1 MADETPTS
9 DPTST
14 PTPIELDEPEGEW
27 TTPGN
32 VRKPRLAARPSF
44 DLHAVCVHL
53 PALPSATSAQL
64 LDILPA
70 FIRAA
75 KLPAHTCADVSVH
88 LRNRNRL
95 AILKTHHIELA
106 SRLLSVES
114 IVLAGRIYAVAPY
127 LAAPTNSCRG
137 VIHGIA
143 PDATQ
148 EELLRD
154 LDSYQADILLARRM
168 GNTNSALITFAGMH
182 VPFSVYYQRLEFR
195 CRPHKPRAHH
205 CTICLQYEHRTCAC
219 PGNQRLCPTC
229 STPISQPDEPHSC
242 SPWCLHCQG
251 HHTPFAEICPV
262 RMQRDEACANA
273 AKKQRLL
280 HRQQWKSLNTS
291 QPPVK
296 PSSPSSIPKVRAS
309 SSLLPTHAQWG
320 GGGQHPRLTQ
330 VSPTPVIQPAPSA
343 QPKPAE
349 YQTPAPV
356 KQDSPLQKP
365 VHQLELGLTELTSR
379 VTALTSLVEMQQ
391 KRIEAQ
397 DQRTSNLETLISNLT
412 QSLDNLNS
420 TINKAFNDAP
430 GPMEDKNHPFKR
442 THPIPAASVGL
453 APKIKPATLLAPP
466 NPSNNKHHGDHNNSV
481 ELPNGSLRKPHYLT
495 LSYYKKQGIPKTSQA
510 TELCTPTPPRR
521 FQESTPNYDVWVDS
535 LRRTRSQT
543 TTTTEANPPSDHAD
557 PHLMRLWRRRKR
569 LLSRIRTQPNNIQLR
584 HTLDILN
591 TDILTHCSILE
602 TTNWNRI
609 CDSINSSLHNKSA
622 WLILRSLLG
631 PQPAPLPTIQK
642 HLSEHG
648 HGYIHPSSTSLYP
661 EYTGPSNS
669 GLDSPFTLPDLERAL
684 AQNKTG
690 TTPGVKFTHL
700 SLWTCARPSIP
711 YFMTL
716 SSPPSKTPAVDP
728 DSTVTFLLFSAL
740 DKLSSDSGP
749 RCPRPSRS
757 PAEHLKV
764 EFTLQSGLNLISEF
778 LSRSG
783 MQAAPEKSELLL
795 LSATKYQRSVNP
807 LLNLTLAGTPIP
819 RTSSC
824 RVLGFPLQDHS
835 FSRAIQSTITTC
847 HQVTHLVRRVVRR
860 RGELLCLHRDR
871 QLGRLSSSAQGH
883 WLLQRAGIRPID
895 FPLYTPQR
903 PLPSNLR
910 CAPIPSNMT
919 PHLHEGRRQARAHFH
934 DPFPPDTVTCYV
946 DAAYYQTH
954 GSTACVTMPTPLGI
968 PITSTAGPFSLPT
981 SSLSLEL
988 AAIVHATHELTLL
1001 PPSPRYRICSDSMAA
1016 IRALRDN
1023 RLPDNLNLHD
1033 DLSDALSLLSPAL
1046 VSVVWVPGHAGI
1058 IGNKL
1063 AHELAR
1069 EINSRAPTIPW
1080 PCPPTADEAHF
1091 YKKTLKQHYKPL
1103 RHSLQTLPPP
1113 HPRLSTAQVRTLRA
1127 IQLNTLITP
1136 ARLYLYRY
1144 RSDPSCPNCPSTY
1157 ANPYNPLT
1165 TLTSHWRVW
1174 LASAAF
1180 ADQLAMVLLAEEY
1193 L

>member
-280 HRQQWKSLNTS
+280 HRQQWKKTWQVLPDTLLSDHHIIEIKLTLTH
-291 QPPVK
+291 K
-296 PSSPSSIPKVRAS
+296 PK
-309 SSLLPTHAQWG
+309 
-320 GGGQHPRLTQ
+320 
-330 VSPTPVIQPAPSA
+330 
-343 QPKPAE
+343 
-349 YQTPAPV
+349 
-356 KQDSPLQKP
+356 
-365 VHQLELGLTELTSR
+365 
-379 VTALTSLVEMQQ
+379 
-391 KRIEAQ
+391 KRI
-397 DQRTSNLETLISNLT
+397 T
-412 QSLDNLNS
+412 QTNWHL
-420 TINKAFNDAP
+420 F
-430 GPMEDKNHPFKR
+430 R
-442 THPIPAASVGL
+442 R
-453 APKIKPATLLAPP
+453 
-466 NPSNNKHHGDHNNSV
+466 
-481 ELPNGSLRKPHYLT
+481 LRV
-495 LSYYKKQGIPKTSQA
+495 
-510 TELCTPTPPRR
+510 
-521 FQESTPNYDVWVDS
+521 QESTPNYDVWVDS

-609 CDSINSSLHNKSA
+609 CDSINSSLQTKSA

-648 HGYIHPSSTSLYP
+648 ATSLLQQVTDIYIPPPLPSLYP

-807 LLNLTLAGTPIP
+807 LLNLTLPGTPIP

-934 DPFPPDTVTCYV
+934 DPFPPDTFTCYV

-1023 RLPDNLNLHD
+1023 RLPDNLHD

-1046 VSVVWVPGHAGI
+1046 VTVVWVPGHAGI

-1080 PCPPTADEAHF
+1080 PCPPIADEAHF
-1091 YKKTLKQHYKPL
+1091 YKKTLKQHYKHL

-1157 ANPYNPLT
+1157 ANVEHILFSCPAALQSPHYPNPPPP
-1165 TLTSHWRVW
+1165 HWRVW

>member
-1 MADETPTS
+1 
-9 DPTST
+9 
-14 PTPIELDEPEGEW
+14 
-27 TTPGN
+27 
-32 VRKPRLAARPSF
+32 
-44 DLHAVCVHL
+44 
-53 PALPSATSAQL
+53 
-64 LDILPA
+64 
-70 FIRAA
+70 
-75 KLPAHTCADVSVH
+75 
-88 LRNRNRL
+88 
-95 AILKTHHIELA
+95 
-106 SRLLSVES
+106 
-114 IVLAGRIYAVAPY
+114 
-127 LAAPTNSCRG
+127 
-137 VIHGIA
+137 
-143 PDATQ
+143 
-148 EELLRD
+148 
-154 LDSYQADILLARRM
+154 M

-182 VPFSVYYQRLEFR
+182 VPFSAYYQRLEFR

-291 QPPVK
+291 QPPVI

-309 SSLLPTHAQWG
+309 SSLLPTHAQW
-320 GGGQHPRLTQ
+320 GGQHPRLTQ

-349 YQTPAPV
+349 YHTPAPV

-609 CDSINSSLHNKSA
+609 CDSINSSLHTKSA

-648 HGYIHPSSTSLYP
+648 ATSLLQQVTDIYIPPPLPSLYP

-690 TTPGVKFTHL
+690 TTPDTGCGSRLYCYVSSFLRSRQAQFRLGT
-700 SLWTCARPSIP
+700 
-711 YFMTL
+711 TL
-716 SSPPSKTPAVDP
+716 SPPIALTRGTPQGAVLSPT
-728 DSTVTFLLFSAL
+728 LFNLGLAPLAKS
-740 DKLSSDSGP
+740 LSEIPHLQSILYADDITLWCTHG
-749 RCPRPSRS
+749 S
-757 PAEHLKV
+757 PGEV

-919 PHLHEGRRQARAHFH
+919 SHLHEGRRQARAHFH

-1023 RLPDNLNLHD
+1023 RLPDNLHD

-1046 VSVVWVPGHAGI
+1046 VTVVWVPGHAGI

-1080 PCPPTADEAHF
+1080 PCPPIADEAHF
-1091 YKKTLKQHYKPL
+1091 YKKTLKQHYKHL

-1157 ANPYNPLT
+1157 ANVEHILFSCPAALQSPHYPNPPPP
-1165 TLTSHWRVW
+1165 HWRVW

>member
-1 MADETPTS
+1 MADETPTL

-27 TTPGN
+27 TTPGK

-106 SRLLSVES
+106 RRLLSVAS
-114 IVLAGRIYAVAPY
+114 IILAGRIYAVAPY

-182 VPFSVYYQRLEFR
+182 VPFCVYYQRLEFR

-205 CTICLQYEHRTCAC
+205 CTICLQYGHRTGCAPLVPHPSASLMNHIPAHHGVFIVKAITLPLQKYAQFGC
-219 PGNQRLCPTC
+219 NGMKPAPTRPKSSASC
-229 STPISQPDEPHSC
+229 TDST
-242 SPWCLHCQG
+242 G
-251 HHTPFAEICPV
+251 
-262 RMQRDEACANA
+262 R
-273 AKKQRLL
+273 
-280 HRQQWKSLNTS
+280 
-291 QPPVK
+291 
-296 PSSPSSIPKVRAS
+296 
-309 SSLLPTHAQWG
+309 
-320 GGGQHPRLTQ
+320 

-349 YQTPAPV
+349 YHTPAPV
-356 KQDSPLQKP
+356 KQYSPLQKP

-391 KRIEAQ
+391 ARIEAQ
-397 DQRTSNLETLISNLT
+397 DQRTSNLETLISNRT

-442 THPIPAASVGL
+442 THPTNWDL
-453 APKIKPATLLAPP
+453 FRR
-466 NPSNNKHHGDHNNSV
+466 
-481 ELPNGSLRKPHYLT
+481 LRVQK
-495 LSYYKKQGIPKTSQA
+495 
-510 TELCTPTPPRR
+510 
-521 FQESTPNYDVWVDS
+521 STPNYDVWVDS
-535 LRRTRSQT
+535 LRRTRSQA
-543 TTTTEANPPSDHAD
+543 TTTTEANPPSDRAD

-569 LLSRIRTQPNNIQLR
+569 LLSRIP
-584 HTLDILN
+584 
-591 TDILTHCSILE
+591 
-602 TTNWNRI
+602 
-609 CDSINSSLHNKSA
+609 

-648 HGYIHPSSTSLYP
+648 ATPLLQQVTDMYIPPPLPSLYP

-669 GLDSPFTLPDLERAL
+669 SLYSPFTLPDLERAL

-690 TTPGVKFTHL
+690 TTPGVKFAHL

-716 SSPPSKTPAVDP
+716 SSPPSKTPAVDL

-819 RTSSC
+819 STSSC

-835 FSRAIQSTITTC
+835 FTRAIQSTITTC
-847 HQVTHLVRRVVRR
+847 HQVTHLVRRVVKR
-860 RGELLCLHRDR
+860 RGGLDECRANQLSSCASIGIDNLAAYSALRRVIGYCSGLASGPLTLLCIPLNDVFPAI
-871 QLGRLSSSAQGH
+871 SA
-883 WLLQRAGIRPID
+883 
-895 FPLYTPQR
+895 
-903 PLPSNLR
+903 
-910 CAPIPSNMT
+910 
-919 PHLHEGRRQARAHFH
+919 GRRQARAHFH

-946 DAAYYQTH
+946 DAAYYQTR

-968 PITSTAGPFSLPT
+968 TITSTAGPFSLPT

-988 AAIVHATHELTLL
+988 AAIIHATHELTLL
-1001 PPSPRYRICSDSMAA
+1001 PPSPR
-1016 IRALRDN
+1016 ALRDN
-1023 RLPDNLNLHD
+1023 RLPDNLHE
-1033 DLSDALSLLSPAL
+1033 DLSDAFSLLSPAL
-1046 VSVVWVPGHAGI
+1046 VTVVWVPGHAGI

-1063 AHELAR
+1063 ARELAR
-1069 EINSRAPTIPW
+1069 EINSRAPMIPW
-1080 PCPPTADEAHF
+1080 PCPPIADEAHF
-1091 YKKTLKQHYKPL
+1091 YKKTLKQHYKHL
-1103 RHSLQTLPPP
+1103 RHSFQTLPPP
-1113 HPRLSTAQVRTLRA
+1113 HHRLSTAQVRTLRA

-1157 ANPYNPLT
+1157 ANVEHILFSCPAALQSPHYPNPPPP
-1165 TLTSHWRVW
+1165 HWRVW

-1180 ADQLAMVLLAEEY
+1180 ADQLAMVLVSFL
-1193 L
+1193 

>member
-1 MADETPTS
+1 MHSLYQGTRQASQGGCGVRVALCIIHPNGPRNRLIRKNTLLFGTGNSDGLASPNLPLLRAGMAGETPTL

-14 PTPIELDEPEGEW
+14 PTPIKLDDPEGEW

-53 PALPSATSAQL
+53 PALPTATSAQL

-70 FIRAA
+70 FVRAA
-75 KLPAHTCADVSVH
+75 KLPAHTCAGVSVH

-95 AILKTHHIELA
+95 AILKTHHIELV

-114 IVLAGRIYAVAPY
+114 IMLAGRIYAVAPY

-137 VIHGIA
+137 KNSI
-143 PDATQ
+143 
-148 EELLRD
+148 LRD

-195 CRPHKPRAHH
+195 CRLHKSRAHH
-205 CTICLQYEHRTCAC
+205 CTICLQYGHRTCAC

-251 HHTPFAEICPV
+251 HHTPFAQICPV
-262 RMQRDEACANA
+262 RKQRDEACANA

-296 PSSPSSIPKVRAS
+296 PSNPSSIYKMRAS

-320 GGGQHPRLTQ
+320 GQHPRRTQ
-330 VSPTPVIQPAPSA
+330 VPPTPVIQPAPSA
-343 QPKPAE
+343 QPKPVE
-349 YQTPAPV
+349 YHTPAPV

-365 VHQLELGLTELTSR
+365 
-379 VTALTSLVEMQQ
+379 MQQ
-391 KRIEAQ
+391 ARIQAQ

-412 QSLDNLNS
+412 KSLDNRNS

-430 GPMEDKNHPFKR
+430 GPIEDKNHPVKR
-442 THPIPAASVGL
+442 THPIPASSVGL
-453 APKIKPATLLAPP
+453 APKIKPATLLTPP
-466 NPSNNKHHGDHNNSV
+466 NPSNNKHHGDRNNSV
-481 ELPNGSLRKPHYLT
+481 ELSVASPQTAPSYRNGSLRKPHYLT
-495 LSYYKKQGIPKTSQA
+495 LSYYKQQGIPKTSQA
-510 TELCTPTPPRR
+510 TELCTPTP
-521 FQESTPNYDVWVDS
+521 
-535 LRRTRSQT
+535 
-543 TTTTEANPPSDHAD
+543 
-557 PHLMRLWRRRKR
+557 
-569 LLSRIRTQPNNIQLR
+569 
-584 HTLDILN
+584 
-591 TDILTHCSILE
+591 
-602 TTNWNRI
+602 
-609 CDSINSSLHNKSA
+609 
-622 WLILRSLLG
+622 
-631 PQPAPLPTIQK
+631 
-642 HLSEHG
+642 
-648 HGYIHPSSTSLYP
+648 
-661 EYTGPSNS
+661 
-669 GLDSPFTLPDLERAL
+669 RA
-684 AQNKTG
+684 
-690 TTPGVKFTHL
+690 
-700 SLWTCARPSIP
+700 
-711 YFMTL
+711 
-716 SSPPSKTPAVDP
+716 
-728 DSTVTFLLFSAL
+728 
-740 DKLSSDSGP
+740 SDSGP
-749 RCPRPSRS
+749 RCPCPTRS
-757 PAEHLKV
+757 PAEHLKVPVLSPTLFNLGLAPLAKSLSEIPHLQSILHADDVTLCCTHGSPAEV
-764 EFTLQSGLNLISEF
+764 EFTLQSGLNLIYEF

-819 RTSSC
+819 RMSSC

-835 FSRAIQSTITTC
+835 FTRAIQSTITIC
-847 HQVTHLVRRVVRR
+847 HQVTHLVRRVVKR
-860 RGELLCLHRDR
+860 RGGLDEGSLDR

-903 PLPSNLR
+903 PLPSNLH

-954 GSTACVTMPTPLGI
+954 GSTACVTMP
-968 PITSTAGPFSLPT
+968 
-981 SSLSLEL
+981 
-988 AAIVHATHELTLL
+988 
-1001 PPSPRYRICSDSMAA
+1001 
-1016 IRALRDN
+1016 
-1023 RLPDNLNLHD
+1023 
-1033 DLSDALSLLSPAL
+1033 
-1046 VSVVWVPGHAGI
+1046 
-1058 IGNKL
+1058 
-1063 AHELAR
+1063 
-1069 EINSRAPTIPW
+1069 
-1080 PCPPTADEAHF
+1080 
-1091 YKKTLKQHYKPL
+1091 
-1103 RHSLQTLPPP
+1103 P
-1113 HPRLSTAQVRTLRA
+1113 HPRLTTAQVRTLRA

-1165 TLTSHWRVW
+1165 TLTRTSPLTGVVGVGGLRRPAGHGPPGEGMRKEAVAHIEKSPRTLHLLTGDAGGKAFTASRA
-1174 LASAAF
+1174 LARLVKTRDVTAA
-1180 ADQLAMVLLAEEY
+1180 AAL
-1193 L
+1193 

>member
-53 PALPSATSAQL
+53 PALPSATSTQL

-143 PDATQ
+143 HDATQ

-182 VPFSVYYQRLEFR
+182 VPFSVYYQRLEIR

-320 GGGQHPRLTQ
+320 GQHPRLTQ

-349 YQTPAPV
+349 YHTPAPV

-365 VHQLELGLTELTSR
+365 VHQVRSPTTPAPAPTTSPSPCRVEQLELGLTELTSR

-397 DQRTSNLETLISNLT
+397 DQPL
-412 QSLDNLNS
+412 QS
-420 TINKAFNDAP
+420 P
-430 GPMEDKNHPFKR
+430 HY
-442 THPIPAASVGL
+442 
-453 APKIKPATLLAPP
+453 P
-466 NPSNNKHHGDHNNSV
+466 NP
-481 ELPNGSLRKPHYLT
+481 P
-495 LSYYKKQGIPKTSQA
+495 
-510 TELCTPTPPRR
+510 
-521 FQESTPNYDVWVDS
+521 
-535 LRRTRSQT
+535 
-543 TTTTEANPPSDHAD
+543 
-557 PHLMRLWRRRKR
+557 
-569 LLSRIRTQPNNIQLR
+569 
-584 HTLDILN
+584 
-591 TDILTHCSILE
+591 
-602 TTNWNRI
+602 
-609 CDSINSSLHNKSA
+609 
-622 WLILRSLLG
+622 
-631 PQPAPLPTIQK
+631 
-642 HLSEHG
+642 
-648 HGYIHPSSTSLYP
+648 
-661 EYTGPSNS
+661 
-669 GLDSPFTLPDLERAL
+669 
-684 AQNKTG
+684 
-690 TTPGVKFTHL
+690 
-700 SLWTCARPSIP
+700 
-711 YFMTL
+711 
-716 SSPPSKTPAVDP
+716 
-728 DSTVTFLLFSAL
+728 
-740 DKLSSDSGP
+740 
-749 RCPRPSRS
+749 
-757 PAEHLKV
+757 
-764 EFTLQSGLNLISEF
+764 
-778 LSRSG
+778 
-783 MQAAPEKSELLL
+783 
-795 LSATKYQRSVNP
+795 
-807 LLNLTLAGTPIP
+807 
-819 RTSSC
+819 
-824 RVLGFPLQDHS
+824 
-835 FSRAIQSTITTC
+835 
-847 HQVTHLVRRVVRR
+847 
-860 RGELLCLHRDR
+860 
-871 QLGRLSSSAQGH
+871 
-883 WLLQRAGIRPID
+883 
-895 FPLYTPQR
+895 
-903 PLPSNLR
+903 
-910 CAPIPSNMT
+910 
-919 PHLHEGRRQARAHFH
+919 
-934 DPFPPDTVTCYV
+934 PPD
-946 DAAYYQTH
+946 
-954 GSTACVTMPTPLGI
+954 
-968 PITSTAGPFSLPT
+968 
-981 SSLSLEL
+981 
-988 AAIVHATHELTLL
+988 
-1001 PPSPRYRICSDSMAA
+1001 
-1016 IRALRDN
+1016 
-1023 RLPDNLNLHD
+1023 
-1033 DLSDALSLLSPAL
+1033 
-1046 VSVVWVPGHAGI
+1046 
-1058 IGNKL
+1058 
-1063 AHELAR
+1063 
-1069 EINSRAPTIPW
+1069 
-1080 PCPPTADEAHF
+1080 
-1091 YKKTLKQHYKPL
+1091 
-1103 RHSLQTLPPP
+1103 
-1113 HPRLSTAQVRTLRA
+1113 
-1127 IQLNTLITP
+1127 
-1136 ARLYLYRY
+1136 
-1144 RSDPSCPNCPSTY
+1144 
-1157 ANPYNPLT
+1157 
-1165 TLTSHWRVW
+1165 WRVW

>member
-195 CRPHKPRAHH
+195 CRPHKPRTHH

-242 SPWCLHCQG
+242 SPWCLHGQG

-320 GGGQHPRLTQ
+320 GQHPRLTQ

-349 YQTPAPV
+349 YHTPAPV

-365 VHQLELGLTELTSR
+365 VHQVRSPTTPAPAPTTSPSPCRVEQLELGLTELTSR

-442 THPIPAASVGL
+442 THPIPAA
-453 APKIKPATLLAPP
+453 
-466 NPSNNKHHGDHNNSV
+466 
-481 ELPNGSLRKPHYLT
+481 
-495 LSYYKKQGIPKTSQA
+495 
-510 TELCTPTPPRR
+510 
-521 FQESTPNYDVWVDS
+521 
-535 LRRTRSQT
+535 
-543 TTTTEANPPSDHAD
+543 
-557 PHLMRLWRRRKR
+557 
-569 LLSRIRTQPNNIQLR
+569 
-584 HTLDILN
+584 
-591 TDILTHCSILE
+591 
-602 TTNWNRI
+602 
-609 CDSINSSLHNKSA
+609 
-622 WLILRSLLG
+622 
-631 PQPAPLPTIQK
+631 
-642 HLSEHG
+642 
-648 HGYIHPSSTSLYP
+648 
-661 EYTGPSNS
+661 
-669 GLDSPFTLPDLERAL
+669 
-684 AQNKTG
+684 
-690 TTPGVKFTHL
+690 
-700 SLWTCARPSIP
+700 
-711 YFMTL
+711 
-716 SSPPSKTPAVDP
+716 
-728 DSTVTFLLFSAL
+728 
-740 DKLSSDSGP
+740 
-749 RCPRPSRS
+749 
-757 PAEHLKV
+757 
-764 EFTLQSGLNLISEF
+764 
-778 LSRSG
+778 
-783 MQAAPEKSELLL
+783 
-795 LSATKYQRSVNP
+795 
-807 LLNLTLAGTPIP
+807 
-819 RTSSC
+819 
-824 RVLGFPLQDHS
+824 
-835 FSRAIQSTITTC
+835 
-847 HQVTHLVRRVVRR
+847 
-860 RGELLCLHRDR
+860 DR

-1023 RLPDNLNLHD
+1023 RLPDNLHD

-1046 VSVVWVPGHAGI
+1046 VTVVWVPGHAGI

-1080 PCPPTADEAHF
+1080 PCPPIADEAHF
-1091 YKKTLKQHYKPL
+1091 YKKTLKQHYKHL

-1157 ANPYNPLT
+1157 ANVEHILFSCPAALQSPHYSNPPPP
-1165 TLTSHWRVW
+1165 HWRVW

>member
-168 GNTNSALITFAGMH
+168 ENTNSALITFAGMH

-219 PGNQRLCPTC
+219 PGNQRLCSTC

-296 PSSPSSIPKVRAS
+296 PSSPSSIPKAS
-309 SSLLPTHAQWG
+309 SSLLPTHAQW
-320 GGGQHPRLTQ
+320 GGQHPRLTQ

-349 YQTPAPV
+349 YHTPAPV

-557 PHLMRLWRRRKR
+557 PHLMRLWRSRKR

-609 CDSINSSLHNKSA
+609 CDSINSSLHTKSA

-648 HGYIHPSSTSLYP
+648 ATSLLQQVTDIYIPPPLPSLYP

-669 GLDSPFTLPDLERAL
+669 
-684 AQNKTG
+684 
-690 TTPGVKFTHL
+690 
-700 SLWTCARPSIP
+700 
-711 YFMTL
+711 
-716 SSPPSKTPAVDP
+716 
-728 DSTVTFLLFSAL
+728 
-740 DKLSSDSGP
+740 
-749 RCPRPSRS
+749 
-757 PAEHLKV
+757 
-764 EFTLQSGLNLISEF
+764 
-778 LSRSG
+778 
-783 MQAAPEKSELLL
+783 
-795 LSATKYQRSVNP
+795 
-807 LLNLTLAGTPIP
+807 
-819 RTSSC
+819 
-824 RVLGFPLQDHS
+824 
-835 FSRAIQSTITTC
+835 
-847 HQVTHLVRRVVRR
+847 
-860 RGELLCLHRDR
+860 ELLCLHRDR
-871 QLGRLSSSAQGH
+871 QLGRLSCSAQGH

-1023 RLPDNLNLHD
+1023 RLSDNLHD

-1046 VSVVWVPGHAGI
+1046 VTVVWVPGHAGI

-1080 PCPPTADEAHF
+1080 PCPPIADEAHF
-1091 YKKTLKQHYKPL
+1091 YKKTLKQHYKHL
-1103 RHSLQTLPPP
+1103 RNSLQTLPPP

-1157 ANPYNPLT
+1157 ANVEHILFSCPAALQSPHYPNPPPP
-1165 TLTSHWRVW
+1165 HWRVW

>member
-1 MADETPTS
+1 
-9 DPTST
+9 
-14 PTPIELDEPEGEW
+14 
-27 TTPGN
+27 
-32 VRKPRLAARPSF
+32 
-44 DLHAVCVHL
+44 
-53 PALPSATSAQL
+53 
-64 LDILPA
+64 
-70 FIRAA
+70 
-75 KLPAHTCADVSVH
+75 
-88 LRNRNRL
+88 
-95 AILKTHHIELA
+95 
-106 SRLLSVES
+106 
-114 IVLAGRIYAVAPY
+114 
-127 LAAPTNSCRG
+127 
-137 VIHGIA
+137 
-143 PDATQ
+143 
-148 EELLRD
+148 
-154 LDSYQADILLARRM
+154 
-168 GNTNSALITFAGMH
+168 
-182 VPFSVYYQRLEFR
+182 
-195 CRPHKPRAHH
+195 
-205 CTICLQYEHRTCAC
+205 
-219 PGNQRLCPTC
+219 
-229 STPISQPDEPHSC
+229 
-242 SPWCLHCQG
+242 
-251 HHTPFAEICPV
+251 
-262 RMQRDEACANA
+262 MQRDEACANA

-320 GGGQHPRLTQ
+320 GQHPRLTQ

-349 YQTPAPV
+349 YHTPAPV

-365 VHQLELGLTELTSR
+365 VHQVRSPTTPAPTTSPSPCRVEQLELGLTELTSR

-442 THPIPAASVGL
+442 THPIPAA
-453 APKIKPATLLAPP
+453 
-466 NPSNNKHHGDHNNSV
+466 
-481 ELPNGSLRKPHYLT
+481 
-495 LSYYKKQGIPKTSQA
+495 
-510 TELCTPTPPRR
+510 
-521 FQESTPNYDVWVDS
+521 
-535 LRRTRSQT
+535 
-543 TTTTEANPPSDHAD
+543 
-557 PHLMRLWRRRKR
+557 
-569 LLSRIRTQPNNIQLR
+569 
-584 HTLDILN
+584 
-591 TDILTHCSILE
+591 
-602 TTNWNRI
+602 
-609 CDSINSSLHNKSA
+609 
-622 WLILRSLLG
+622 
-631 PQPAPLPTIQK
+631 
-642 HLSEHG
+642 
-648 HGYIHPSSTSLYP
+648 
-661 EYTGPSNS
+661 
-669 GLDSPFTLPDLERAL
+669 
-684 AQNKTG
+684 
-690 TTPGVKFTHL
+690 
-700 SLWTCARPSIP
+700 
-711 YFMTL
+711 
-716 SSPPSKTPAVDP
+716 
-728 DSTVTFLLFSAL
+728 
-740 DKLSSDSGP
+740 
-749 RCPRPSRS
+749 
-757 PAEHLKV
+757 
-764 EFTLQSGLNLISEF
+764 
-778 LSRSG
+778 
-783 MQAAPEKSELLL
+783 
-795 LSATKYQRSVNP
+795 
-807 LLNLTLAGTPIP
+807 
-819 RTSSC
+819 
-824 RVLGFPLQDHS
+824 
-835 FSRAIQSTITTC
+835 
-847 HQVTHLVRRVVRR
+847 
-860 RGELLCLHRDR
+860 DR

-1023 RLPDNLNLHD
+1023 RLPDNLHD

-1046 VSVVWVPGHAGI
+1046 VTVVWVPGHAGI

-1080 PCPPTADEAHF
+1080 PCPPIADEAHF
-1091 YKKTLKQHYKPL
+1091 YKKTLKQHYKHL
-1103 RHSLQTLPPP
+1103 RHSLQMLPPP

-1157 ANPYNPLT
+1157 ANVEHILFSCPAALQSPHYPNPPPP
-1165 TLTSHWRVW
+1165 HWRVW

>member
-1 MADETPTS
+1 MMCGWTRY
-9 DPTST
+9 
-14 PTPIELDEPEGEW
+14 GER
-27 TTPGN
+27 G
-32 VRKPRLAARPSF
+32 RRP
-44 DLHAVCVHL
+44 
-53 PALPSATSAQL
+53 P
-64 LDILPA
+64 
-70 FIRAA
+70 
-75 KLPAHTCADVSVH
+75 
-88 LRNRNRL
+88 
-95 AILKTHHIELA
+95 
-106 SRLLSVES
+106 
-114 IVLAGRIYAVAPY
+114 
-127 LAAPTNSCRG
+127 
-137 VIHGIA
+137 
-143 PDATQ
+143 
-148 EELLRD
+148 
-154 LDSYQADILLARRM
+154 
-168 GNTNSALITFAGMH
+168 
-182 VPFSVYYQRLEFR
+182 
-195 CRPHKPRAHH
+195 
-205 CTICLQYEHRTCAC
+205 
-219 PGNQRLCPTC
+219 
-229 STPISQPDEPHSC
+229 
-242 SPWCLHCQG
+242 
-251 HHTPFAEICPV
+251 
-262 RMQRDEACANA
+262 
-273 AKKQRLL
+273 
-280 HRQQWKSLNTS
+280 
-291 QPPVK
+291 
-296 PSSPSSIPKVRAS
+296 
-309 SSLLPTHAQWG
+309 
-320 GGGQHPRLTQ
+320 
-330 VSPTPVIQPAPSA
+330 
-343 QPKPAE
+343 
-349 YQTPAPV
+349 
-356 KQDSPLQKP
+356 PLQK
-365 VHQLELGLTELTSR
+365 LT
-379 VTALTSLVEMQQ
+379 
-391 KRIEAQ
+391 
-397 DQRTSNLETLISNLT
+397 
-412 QSLDNLNS
+412 
-420 TINKAFNDAP
+420 
-430 GPMEDKNHPFKR
+430 
-442 THPIPAASVGL
+442 
-453 APKIKPATLLAPP
+453 
-466 NPSNNKHHGDHNNSV
+466 
-481 ELPNGSLRKPHYLT
+481 
-495 LSYYKKQGIPKTSQA
+495 
-510 TELCTPTPPRR
+510 PRR
-521 FQESTPNYDVWVDS
+521 
-535 LRRTRSQT
+535 T
-543 TTTTEANPPSDHAD
+543 TLTHTSCG
-557 PHLMRLWRRRKR
+557 RRKR

-609 CDSINSSLHNKSA
+609 CDSINSSLHTKSA

-648 HGYIHPSSTSLYP
+648 ATSLLQQVTDIYVPPPLPSLYP

-684 AQNKTG
+684 AQNNTG
-690 TTPGVKFTHL
+690 TTPGADHITY
-700 SLWTCARPSIP
+700 SLLKNMPDSDKEFLLNKINEHWANGTLPDEWTSSIITLIP
-711 YFMTL
+711 KPGKPATL
-716 SSPPSKTPAVDP
+716 SNLRPISLTSCVGKTMERMVLARLTDLLDDTHFLPHNQIGFRPHMSTQDLFLLLHETFFQPSRCQVHALVTVDVRKAFDTLLHDAILSPLEDTGCGSRLYCYVSSFLRSRQAQFRLGTTLSPPIALTRGTPQGAVLSP
-728 DSTVTFLLFSAL
+728 TLFNLGLAPLAKS
-740 DKLSSDSGP
+740 LSEIPHLQSILYADDITLWCTHG
-749 RCPRPSRS
+749 S
-757 PAEHLKV
+757 PGEV

-795 LSATKYQRSVNP
+795 LSATKYQRTVNP

-835 FSRAIQSTITTC
+835 FSRTIQSTITTC

-860 RGELLCLHRDR
+860 RGGLDECRANQLVTDFALNKILYSLPYCTLTQTQMHRIQSALNTLYKAALHLPTHASTAKLYATGLFLPLAELLCLHRDR

-910 CAPIPSNMT
+910 CEPIPSNMT

-988 AAIVHATHELTLL
+988 TAIVHATHELTLL

-1016 IRALRDN
+1016 IGALRDN
-1023 RLPDNLNLHD
+1023 RLPDNLHD

-1046 VSVVWVPGHAGI
+1046 VTVVWVPGHAGI

-1080 PCPPTADEAHF
+1080 PCPPIADEAHF
-1091 YKKTLKQHYKPL
+1091 YKKTLKQHYKHL

-1157 ANPYNPLT
+1157 ANVEHILFSCPAALQSPHYPNPPPP
-1165 TLTSHWRVW
+1165 HWRVW

>member
-296 PSSPSSIPKVRAS
+296 PSSPSSIPKTNWHLFR
-309 SSLLPTHAQWG
+309 
-320 GGGQHPRLTQ
+320 RL
-330 VSPTPVIQPAPSA
+330 
-343 QPKPAE
+343 
-349 YQTPAPV
+349 
-356 KQDSPLQKP
+356 
-365 VHQLELGLTELTSR
+365 R
-379 VTALTSLVEMQQ
+379 V
-391 KRIEAQ
+391 
-397 DQRTSNLETLISNLT
+397 
-412 QSLDNLNS
+412 
-420 TINKAFNDAP
+420 
-430 GPMEDKNHPFKR
+430 
-442 THPIPAASVGL
+442 
-453 APKIKPATLLAPP
+453 
-466 NPSNNKHHGDHNNSV
+466 
-481 ELPNGSLRKPHYLT
+481 
-495 LSYYKKQGIPKTSQA
+495 
-510 TELCTPTPPRR
+510 
-521 FQESTPNYDVWVDS
+521 QESTPNYDVWVDS

-609 CDSINSSLHNKSA
+609 CDSINSSLQTKSA

-648 HGYIHPSSTSLYP
+648 ATSLLQQVTDIYIPPPLPSLYP

-934 DPFPPDTVTCYV
+934 DPFPPDTFTCYV

-1023 RLPDNLNLHD
+1023 RLPDNLHD

-1046 VSVVWVPGHAGI
+1046 VTVVWVPGHAGI

-1080 PCPPTADEAHF
+1080 PCPPIADEAHF
-1091 YKKTLKQHYKPL
+1091 YKKTLKQHYKHL

-1157 ANPYNPLT
+1157 ANVEHILFSCPAALQSPHYPNPPPP
-1165 TLTSHWRVW
+1165 HWRVW

>member
-114 IVLAGRIYAVAPY
+114 IVLAGRMYAVAPY

-320 GGGQHPRLTQ
+320 GQHPRLTQ

-349 YQTPAPV
+349 YHTPAPV

-365 VHQLELGLTELTSR
+365 VHQVRSPTTPAPTTSPSPCRVEQLELGLTELTSR

-481 ELPNGSLRKPHYLT
+481 ELP
-495 LSYYKKQGIPKTSQA
+495 
-510 TELCTPTPPRR
+510 
-521 FQESTPNYDVWVDS
+521 
-535 LRRTRSQT
+535 
-543 TTTTEANPPSDHAD
+543 
-557 PHLMRLWRRRKR
+557 
-569 LLSRIRTQPNNIQLR
+569 
-584 HTLDILN
+584 
-591 TDILTHCSILE
+591 
-602 TTNWNRI
+602 
-609 CDSINSSLHNKSA
+609 
-622 WLILRSLLG
+622 
-631 PQPAPLPTIQK
+631 
-642 HLSEHG
+642 
-648 HGYIHPSSTSLYP
+648 
-661 EYTGPSNS
+661 
-669 GLDSPFTLPDLERAL
+669 
-684 AQNKTG
+684 
-690 TTPGVKFTHL
+690 
-700 SLWTCARPSIP
+700 
-711 YFMTL
+711 
-716 SSPPSKTPAVDP
+716 
-728 DSTVTFLLFSAL
+728 
-740 DKLSSDSGP
+740 
-749 RCPRPSRS
+749 
-757 PAEHLKV
+757 
-764 EFTLQSGLNLISEF
+764 
-778 LSRSG
+778 
-783 MQAAPEKSELLL
+783 
-795 LSATKYQRSVNP
+795 
-807 LLNLTLAGTPIP
+807 
-819 RTSSC
+819 
-824 RVLGFPLQDHS
+824 
-835 FSRAIQSTITTC
+835 
-847 HQVTHLVRRVVRR
+847 
-860 RGELLCLHRDR
+860 
-871 QLGRLSSSAQGH
+871 
-883 WLLQRAGIRPID
+883 
-895 FPLYTPQR
+895 
-903 PLPSNLR
+903 
-910 CAPIPSNMT
+910 
-919 PHLHEGRRQARAHFH
+919 
-934 DPFPPDTVTCYV
+934 
-946 DAAYYQTH
+946 
-954 GSTACVTMPTPLGI
+954 
-968 PITSTAGPFSLPT
+968 
-981 SSLSLEL
+981 
-988 AAIVHATHELTLL
+988 
-1001 PPSPRYRICSDSMAA
+1001 
-1016 IRALRDN
+1016 
-1023 RLPDNLNLHD
+1023 
-1033 DLSDALSLLSPAL
+1033 
-1046 VSVVWVPGHAGI
+1046 
-1058 IGNKL
+1058 
-1063 AHELAR
+1063 
-1069 EINSRAPTIPW
+1069 
-1080 PCPPTADEAHF
+1080 
-1091 YKKTLKQHYKPL
+1091 
-1103 RHSLQTLPPP
+1103 
-1113 HPRLSTAQVRTLRA
+1113 
-1127 IQLNTLITP
+1127 
-1136 ARLYLYRY
+1136 
-1144 RSDPSCPNCPSTY
+1144 
-1157 ANPYNPLT
+1157 
-1165 TLTSHWRVW
+1165 
-1174 LASAAF
+1174 
-1180 ADQLAMVLLAEEY
+1180 
-1193 L
+1193 

>member
-32 VRKPRLAARPSF
+32 VRKPRLAARPNF

-143 PDATQ
+143 PNATQ

-195 CRPHKPRAHH
+195 CRPHKPRAHN

-320 GGGQHPRLTQ
+320 GQHPRLTQ

-349 YQTPAPV
+349 YHTPAPV

-391 KRIEAQ
+391 KLIEAQ

-442 THPIPAASVGL
+442 THPIPAASVGQ

-481 ELPNGSLRKPHYLT
+481 ELPNGTLRKPHYLT

-609 CDSINSSLHNKSA
+609 CDSINSSLHTKSA

-648 HGYIHPSSTSLYP
+648 ATSLLQQVTDIYIPPPLPSLYP

-684 AQNKTG
+684 AQNKT
-690 TTPGVKFTHL
+690 
-700 SLWTCARPSIP
+700 
-711 YFMTL
+711 
-716 SSPPSKTPAVDP
+716 
-728 DSTVTFLLFSAL
+728 
-740 DKLSSDSGP
+740 
-749 RCPRPSRS
+749 
-757 PAEHLKV
+757 
-764 EFTLQSGLNLISEF
+764 
-778 LSRSG
+778 
-783 MQAAPEKSELLL
+783 
-795 LSATKYQRSVNP
+795 
-807 LLNLTLAGTPIP
+807 
-819 RTSSC
+819 
-824 RVLGFPLQDHS
+824 
-835 FSRAIQSTITTC
+835 
-847 HQVTHLVRRVVRR
+847 
-860 RGELLCLHRDR
+860 ELLCPHRDR

-1023 RLPDNLNLHD
+1023 RLPDNLHD

-1046 VSVVWVPGHAGI
+1046 VTVVWVPGHAGI

-1080 PCPPTADEAHF
+1080 PCPPIADEAHF
-1091 YKKTLKQHYKPL
+1091 YKKTLKQHYKHL

-1157 ANPYNPLT
+1157 ANVEHILFSCPAALQSPHYPNPPPP
-1165 TLTSHWRVW
+1165 HCRVW

>member
-1 MADETPTS
+1 
-9 DPTST
+9 
-14 PTPIELDEPEGEW
+14 
-27 TTPGN
+27 
-32 VRKPRLAARPSF
+32 
-44 DLHAVCVHL
+44 
-53 PALPSATSAQL
+53 
-64 LDILPA
+64 
-70 FIRAA
+70 
-75 KLPAHTCADVSVH
+75 
-88 LRNRNRL
+88 
-95 AILKTHHIELA
+95 
-106 SRLLSVES
+106 
-114 IVLAGRIYAVAPY
+114 
-127 LAAPTNSCRG
+127 
-137 VIHGIA
+137 
-143 PDATQ
+143 
-148 EELLRD
+148 
-154 LDSYQADILLARRM
+154 
-168 GNTNSALITFAGMH
+168 
-182 VPFSVYYQRLEFR
+182 
-195 CRPHKPRAHH
+195 
-205 CTICLQYEHRTCAC
+205 
-219 PGNQRLCPTC
+219 
-229 STPISQPDEPHSC
+229 
-242 SPWCLHCQG
+242 
-251 HHTPFAEICPV
+251 
-262 RMQRDEACANA
+262 
-273 AKKQRLL
+273 
-280 HRQQWKSLNTS
+280 
-291 QPPVK
+291 
-296 PSSPSSIPKVRAS
+296 
-309 SSLLPTHAQWG
+309 
-320 GGGQHPRLTQ
+320 
-330 VSPTPVIQPAPSA
+330 
-343 QPKPAE
+343 
-349 YQTPAPV
+349 
-356 KQDSPLQKP
+356 
-365 VHQLELGLTELTSR
+365 
-379 VTALTSLVEMQQ
+379 
-391 KRIEAQ
+391 
-397 DQRTSNLETLISNLT
+397 
-412 QSLDNLNS
+412 
-420 TINKAFNDAP
+420 
-430 GPMEDKNHPFKR
+430 
-442 THPIPAASVGL
+442 
-453 APKIKPATLLAPP
+453 
-466 NPSNNKHHGDHNNSV
+466 
-481 ELPNGSLRKPHYLT
+481 
-495 LSYYKKQGIPKTSQA
+495 
-510 TELCTPTPPRR
+510 
-521 FQESTPNYDVWVDS
+521 
-535 LRRTRSQT
+535 
-543 TTTTEANPPSDHAD
+543 
-557 PHLMRLWRRRKR
+557 
-569 LLSRIRTQPNNIQLR
+569 
-584 HTLDILN
+584 
-591 TDILTHCSILE
+591 
-602 TTNWNRI
+602 
-609 CDSINSSLHNKSA
+609 
-622 WLILRSLLG
+622 
-631 PQPAPLPTIQK
+631 
-642 HLSEHG
+642 
-648 HGYIHPSSTSLYP
+648 
-661 EYTGPSNS
+661 
-669 GLDSPFTLPDLERAL
+669 
-684 AQNKTG
+684 
-690 TTPGVKFTHL
+690 
-700 SLWTCARPSIP
+700 
-711 YFMTL
+711 MTL

-871 QLGRLSSSAQGH
+871 QLGRLSCSAQGH

-1023 RLPDNLNLHD
+1023 RLPDNLHD

-1046 VSVVWVPGHAGI
+1046 VTVVWVPGHAGI

-1080 PCPPTADEAHF
+1080 PCPPIADEAHF
-1091 YKKTLKQHYKPL
+1091 YMKTLKQHYKHL

-1144 RSDPSCPNCPSTY
+1144 RSDPSCPNCSSTY
-1157 ANPYNPLT
+1157 ANVEHILF
-1165 TLTSHWRVW
+1165 SCR
-1174 LASAAF
+1174 S
-1180 ADQLAMVLLAEEY
+1180 LLRSMQ
-1193 L
+1193 